1 MTKAAS
7 FSSLT
12 AVFDFWMAKSE
23 EKYDKRVRLL
33 LSTHL
38 GFVVQGFTGH
48 YNTMDLDSASECW
61 ENLGSMRCLVI
72 AIYLS

>member
-12 AVFDFWMAKSE
+12 AVFDFWMAKSA
-23 EKYDKRVRLL
+23 EKYDKRETLELLL

-38 GFVVQGFTGH
+38 GFVVQG
-48 YNTMDLDSASECW
+48 L
-61 ENLGSMRCLVI
+61 
-72 AIYLS
+72 

>member
-12 AVFDFWMAKSE
+12 AVFDFWMAKSA
-23 EKYDKRVRLL
+23 EKYDKRDLELLL

-38 GFVVQGFTGH
+38 GFVVQG
-48 YNTMDLDSASECW
+48 L
-61 ENLGSMRCLVI
+61 
-72 AIYLS
+72 